1 MLPSCTP
8 WTSFTPFAMSVT
20 TTANPITST
29 SMSVL
34 SDYEIHQSGRPYPAS
49 PSWHPAPESASQPN
63 NWPVDHRRVPAY
75 LPVNR
80 NLDRS
85 ERPAGSNRFEGMLI
99 TVMLHGVWLNSVW
112 HVWLVIFVHFFLV
125 CLHST
130 GIGCVKGLAEHR
142 RIAI

>member
-1 MLPSCTP
+1 
-8 WTSFTPFAMSVT
+8 MSVT

-34 SDYEIHQSGRPYPAS
+34 ADYEIHQSGRPYPAS

-63 NWPVDHRRVPAY
+63 NWPVDHQRVPAY

-85 ERPAGSNRFEGMLI
+85 ERPAGSNRFKGMFI
-99 TVMLHGVWLNSVW
+99 TVMLHGVWLNSVVSR
-112 HVWLVIFVHFFLV
+112 VWRN
-125 CLHST
+125 T
-130 GIGCVKGLAEHR
+130 GGLLSDRAFRYDVGGEW
-142 RIAI
+142 